1 MTIDKLKDLVIKLH
15 DIARKVE
22 QDISTAK
29 LSSEIRGCA
38 DRLADV
44 VKAKKRKEQ

>member
-1 MTIDKLKDLVIKLH
+1 MTIDKLKDIVIKLH

-22 QDISTAK
+22 QDISTARVA
-29 LSSEIRGCA
+29 SDIRGCA
-38 DRLADV
+38 DRLSDV